1 MKIALKQFVTMFLA
15 IGLLFAPA
23 LQAQQQSQTAK
34 PQNVPVPVQGNG
46 PAPPSPSPPSISYNG
61 SLSVPSG
68 VSLAVAQTE
77 QSAMVN
83 LSNKVNAN
91 TAASSDYAS
100 AATATQAML
109 GNFNE
114 TGFTAAVQAFI
125 VNNETL
131 FTTNPTTAQLTYAY
145 NQAKAAGSSLTLAQF
160 ENALLSSTLAERQA
174 LYTAAQQGQLQ
185 AALNDMVTQL
195 QGLSAS
201 LRRGSNGGHYILA
214 GCGLG
219 FGIRSLGIYLAVV
232 GLVVATGGAGAVALG
247 TAIGIAGVGGSV
259 VGEILGC

>member
-1 MKIALKQFVTMFLA
+1 LKQFVTMFLT
-15 IGLLFAPA
+15 IGLFFAPA
-23 LQAQQQSQTAK
+23 LQAQQSQTAT

-46 PAPPSPSPPSISYNG
+46 PTPPSTPSISYNG

-91 TAASSDYAS
+91 TATSSDYAS
-100 AATATQAML
+100 AATATQAMF

-114 TGFTAAVQAFI
+114 TGFTAAIQAFI
-125 VNNETL
+125 VANETL

-160 ENALLSSTLAERQA
+160 ENFMLSSTLAERQA

-185 AALNDMVTQL
+185 ATFNEVVTEL

-201 LRRGSNGGHYILA
+201 LRHGSNGANYILA

-219 FGIRSLGIYLAVV
+219 LVLASVGIFIGVV
-232 GLVVATGGAGAVALG
+232 GLVLATGGAAAAGIAVGLGETLGGAG
-247 TAIGIAGVGGSV
+247 IGIATVGAIVS
-259 VGEILGC
+259 C